1 MWIKSEKG
9 VEDALINLDLGEDG
23 GLRQDGERVRN
34 KNWEEDGDG
43 RSGLNMDG
51 YFVGKRGGSK

>member
-1 MWIKSEKG
+1 M
-9 VEDALINLDLGEDG
+9 EDALINLDLGEDG